1 MYIFKNYL
9 YNYQRI
15 NYFNCDIFKLSSNR
29 GKISRCNGK
38 LMELFLTKTKRK
50 YFWRKLLKTEIL
62 SLFSQDNW
70 IIMVT

>member
-15 NYFNCDIFKLSSNR
+15 NYFNCDIFKLSSNH
-29 GKISRCNGK
+29 GKISRWNGK

-50 YFWRKLLKTEIL
+50 YF
-62 SLFSQDNW
+62 
-70 IIMVT
+70 